1 MLKYRTHLAIIKIKY
16 ITIFKWAVSSVEE
29 QDLYTVKAKGSNPLP
44 PTILIG
50 HKCYGSIHDLGSC
63 GVSSILTWPT
73 ILLGIW
79 RNWQPH
85 ES

>member
-1 MLKYRTHLAIIKIKY
+1 MIEHL
-16 ITIFKWAVSSVEE
+16 
-29 QDLYTVKAKGSNPLP
+29 LYTQNVIGLNPIP

-73 ILLGIW
+73 NFIRLIGRYKLAASVLKTEFVERRRSGQYGH
-79 RNWQPH
+79 QPPF
-85 ES
+85 

>member
-1 MLKYRTHLAIIKIKY
+1 MIEHL
-16 ITIFKWAVSSVEE
+16 
-29 QDLYTVKAKGSNPLP
+29 LYTQNVIGLNPIP

-73 ILLGIW
+73 ILMGI
-79 RNWQPH
+79 
-85 ES
+85 